1 MARAQKE
8 PLRPLTPG
16 EYQALA
22 EVSTA
27 SSERVDT
34 VRRARALQAVAQG
47 HTFAHAAREAGF
59 GSVTTVANVV
69 GRFNQWGLGALR
81 IAAGRGRRVTYSTEA
96 RAQIVAVAQQEPQRR
111 EDQTATWSLATL
123 QRRLRRDGLPRVGAT
138 TIRRVLHDAGS
149 SYQRTRTW
157 CPTGTA
163 LRKRTEGVVRVTDPL
178 TEEKK
183 PDRPGLSAGRGGQ
196 RAGVVSG

>member
-16 EYQALA
+16 EYQAL
-22 EVSTA
+22 EGVSKA
-27 SSERVDT
+27 SSERMDT

-47 HTFAHAAREAGF
+47 HTFAQAAWEVGF
-59 GSVTTVANVV
+59 GSVTTVANLV
-69 GRFNQWGLGALR
+69 GRFNQRGLGTLR
-81 IAAGRGRRVTYSTEA
+81 IAAGRGRRVTYGTEERA
-96 RAQIVAVAQQEPQRR
+96 RIVAVAQQEPQRR
-111 EDQTATWSLATL
+111 ADQTATWSLATL

-163 LRKRTEGVVRVTDPL
+163 VRKRKEGVMRVIDPQ
-178 TEEKK
+178 TEEKNY
-183 PDRPGLSAGRGGQ
+183 
-196 RAGVVSG
+196 SGKLLRRWHADC

>member
-8 PLRPLTPG
+8 PLRPLTAE
-16 EYQALA
+16 EYQAL
-22 EVSTA
+22 ERVSKA

-34 VRRARALQAVAQG
+34 ARRARALQTVAQG
-47 HTFAHAAREAGF
+47 QTFAQAARAAGF
-59 GSVTTVANVV
+59 GSVTTVANLVR
-69 GRFNQWGLGALR
+69 RFNQRGLGALR
-81 IAAGRGRRVTYSTEA
+81 IAAGRGRHVTYGADA
-96 RAQIVAVAQQEPQRR
+96 RARIVAVAQQEPRRR
-111 EDQTATWSLATL
+111 EDQTATWSLTTL

-163 LRKRTEGVVRVTDPL
+163 LRTRKTGVVRVTDPR

-183 PDRPGLSAGRGGQ
+183 A
-196 RAGVVSG
+196 

>member
-8 PLRPLTPG
+8 PLRPLTAD
-16 EYQALA
+16 EDQAL
-22 EVSTA
+22 ERVSKA

-34 VRRARALQAVAQG
+34 VRRARALQIVAQG
-47 HTFAHAAREAGF
+47 HTFTQAAQEAGF
-59 GSVTTVANVV
+59 GSVTTVANLVR
-69 GRFNQWGLGALR
+69 RFNQRGLGALR
-81 IAAGRGRRVTYSTEA
+81 IAAGRGRQVTYGADA
-96 RAQIVAVAQQEPQRR
+96 RARIVAVAQQEPQRR

-123 QRRLRRDGLPRVGAT
+123 QRRLRRDGLPQVGAT

-163 LRKRTEGVVRVTDPL
+163 VRKRKAGVVRVVDPR
-178 TEEKK
+178 TEEKN
-183 PDRPGLSAGRGGQ
+183 
-196 RAGVVSG
+196 

>member
-8 PLRPLTPG
+8 PLRPLTAE
-16 EYQALA
+16 EYQAL
-22 EVSTA
+22 ERVSKA

-34 VRRARALQAVAQG
+34 ARRARALQTVAQG
-47 HTFAHAAREAGF
+47 HPFAHAAREAGF
-59 GSVTTVANVV
+59 RSVTTVANLVS
-69 GRFNQWGLGALR
+69 RFNQRGLGALR
-81 IAAGRGRRVTYSTEA
+81 IATGRGRRVTYGTEA
-96 RAQIVAVAQQEPQRR
+96 RARIVAVAQQEPQRR
-111 EDQTATWSLATL
+111 ADQTATWSLSTL
-123 QRRLRRDGLPRVGAT
+123 QRRLRRDGLPQVGAT

-163 LRKRTEGVVRVTDPL
+163 LRKRKDGPVRVIDPL

-183 PDRPGLSAGRGGQ
+183 A
-196 RAGVVSG
+196 